1 MVRSRAGSAAAVLAI
16 AGVAN
21 ADIIS
26 FDGLAHGRIISAT
39 TFADAGMLIEA
50 TSFRLPVVK
59 PIVFDTQFISTADPD
74 LNGPPWAGGNL
85 PTRTVLGGVLIIPES
100 MTDANNDGIVDR
112 PDDEGRRS
120 AGTLAFSFADPITSF
135 GLDVVD
141 IEGVVQERTRIDLFS
156 DGVLIG
162 TLDFEDLTSPLSA
175 FYDPT
180 IVFGNNTINRIAP
193 VLAADFQAESFNR
206 VVIHVGGSGAF
217 DNLVTTQIPAPAS
230 AALFG
235 VAGLAMTRRRRHGI

>member
-1 MVRSRAGSAAAVLAI
+1 MLRSRAGSAAALLAF
-16 AGVAN
+16 AGVAH
-21 ADIIS
+21 ADIIA
-26 FDGLAHGRIISAT
+26 FDGLAHGRIIDSA

-50 TSFRLPVVK
+50 TSFRLPTVK

-85 PTRTVLGGVLIIPES
+85 PINTVLGGVLIIPES

-120 AGTLAFSFADPITSF
+120 AGTLAFSFAKPVTSF

-141 IEGVVQERTRIDLFS
+141 IEGVVQERTRIDLLS

-162 TLDFEDLTSPLSA
+162 SLDFAELTDPGSR

-180 IVFGNNTINRIAP
+180 IVFGNNTINRVAP
-193 VLAADFQAESFNR
+193 VLAADFQAASFNR
-206 VVIHVGGSGAF
+206 VIIHVGGSGAF
-217 DNLVTTQIPAPAS
+217 DNLVTTQIPAPAP
-230 AALFG
+230 AALLALA
-235 VAGLAMTRRRRHGI
+235 AGAAARRRR